1 MLLQYE
7 FFVLLESWETE
18 RTCALLWD
26 VWFVHFLFSFLVKTE
41 NVFENVFVLNFENI
55 FKKRLKIENKN
66 VSFLMFSLKRKCGD
80 MSRNYYISLA
90 ASSLVL

>member
-1 MLLQYE
+1 MLKG
-7 FFVLLESWETE
+7 VLGTIIKG
-18 RTCALLWD
+18 